1 MGWLGETIGPE
12 IITNVFKNN
21 KATFIILGI
30 ILLLVLLLKWFQAM
44 NKKMRGI

>member
-1 MGWLGETIGPE
+1 MGWLAETFGPE

-30 ILLLVLLLKWFQAM
+30 ILLLILLLKWFQTI
-44 NKKMRGI
+44 NKKMRGV